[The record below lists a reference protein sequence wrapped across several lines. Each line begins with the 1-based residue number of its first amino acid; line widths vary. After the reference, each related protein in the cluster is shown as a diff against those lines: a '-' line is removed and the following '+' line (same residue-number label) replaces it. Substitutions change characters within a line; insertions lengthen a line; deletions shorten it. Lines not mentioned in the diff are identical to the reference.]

1 MTHRRAAALIAFF
14 SLALAASACFGGSG
28 SSEPAA
34 TPTPSVPGPTDAIA
48 EWVKNNRSV
57 EFIADCDAARQG
69 LDVGKLCARLKG
81 ERGPRR
87 VYDLGPTFADP
98 TALAIVEDSAQ
109 GWRIISV
116 TNVDPSKPQIPGIDW
131 PLEAGDAVVVIGL
144 GGDDCL
150 SIRKEPTQ
158 QAERLNCMP
167 DGTKAIVQEG
177 PVEAETFTWWR
188 IAGDGFNGWAAG
200 AWLRLQDE
208 IARVLQP
215 APAATPTP

>member
-1 MTHRRAAALIAFF
+1 MTHRRA
-14 SLALAASACFGGSG
+14 LALVFAATLALLAAACFDDGGSG
-28 SSEPAA
+28 EPEA
-34 TPTPSVPGPTDAIA
+34 TPTPSLPGPTDAIA
-48 EWVKNNRSV
+48 EWVANNRSV
-57 EFIADCDAARQG
+57 EFIPNCDDARPG

-87 VYDLGPTFADP
+87 AYDLGPTFSDP
-98 TALAIVEDSAQ
+98 TALALVEDSPQ

-116 TNVDPSKPQIPGIDW
+116 TNIDPSKPQLPGIDW
-131 PLEAGDAVVVIGL
+131 PLESGDAVLVIGL
-144 GGDDCL
+144 GENDCL

-200 AWLRLQDE
+200 AWLRLEDE
-208 IARVLQP
+208 IARALQP
-215 APAATPTP
+215 QPTSTPSP